1 MYYCLASL
9 HSFFLNW
16 TYLHIWIK
24 NDSLQEN
31 LMHLTLQLTRK
42 SLPFSS
48 FIPLSKEGIEHDK
61 SSIMI
66 ANHASVPEWNFSD
79 PYFKVN
85 QLLIVWKHG
94 VGKPREG

>member
-9 HSFFLNW
+9 HSFFFLNW

-48 FIPLSKEGIEHDK
+48 FSPLSKEGIEHDK

-85 QLLIVWKHG
+85 QLLIV
-94 VGKPREG
+94 